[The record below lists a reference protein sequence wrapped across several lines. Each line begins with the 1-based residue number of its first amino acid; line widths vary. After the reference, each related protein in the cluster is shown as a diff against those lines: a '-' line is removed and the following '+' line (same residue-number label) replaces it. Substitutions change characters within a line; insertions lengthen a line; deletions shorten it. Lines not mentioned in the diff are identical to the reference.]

1 MAMARLF
8 AMACTLVASC
18 SFCSMV
24 PARPLPDCKSFS
36 ILFKTSVEDSMFF
49 TAAVMS
55 ALLVA
60 STPSAASARRIN
72 SCEKKT
78 TLLTARL
85 TCEPLVAMSA
95 LMSFTVPIAC
105 SENVRILFTVAEKLV
120 SVCSFSTTRRKSVTE
135 ASSFLAVS
143 SMRWMNPEAERA
155 TSCKLNGSWQ
165 STSAP
170 FVSTG
175 GEFVVGMMETY
186 WSPRKPDCSM
196 TNRASW

>member
-1 MAMARLF
+1 MARLF
-8 AMACTLVASC
+8 AMACTLVVNC
-18 SFCSMV
+18 SFSSMV
-24 PARPLPDCKSFS
+24 PARPLPDWTLFSKSFN
-36 ILFKTSVEDSMFF
+36 TSVEDSTFF

-60 STPSAASARRIN
+60 STPSAEPARRSN

-85 TCEPLVAMSA
+85 ICELLVATSA
-95 LMSFTVPIAC
+95 LMPLNVPIAC
-105 SENVRILFTVAEKLV
+105 SEIVRRLCMVAEKLV

-135 ASSFLAVS
+135 SSSFLAVS

-165 STSAP
+165 LTSSPAASNRSL
-170 FVSTG
+170 FS
-175 GEFVVGMMETY
+175 VGMMETY

-196 TNRASW
+196 MKRASR